1 MLERTKENN
10 MGNLITY
17 IGQVKELIAAIV
29 AIILFIIVSWKQIQA
44 ELNRA
49 ADLAKRDL
57 SNIVTGLISKAETK
71 PVEILNSLTD
81 TTRNKFPAAIPSEA
95 SAPLKQ
101 ALVLEA
107 IQERNP
113 ELLKMAKLK
122 DVPAILG
129 FISNVYQGAKP
140 VIGLLRKKK

>member
-1 MLERTKENN
+1 

-129 FISNVYQGAKP
+129 FIANVYQGVKP

>member
-129 FISNVYQGAKP
+129 FIANVYQGVKP

>member
-1 MLERTKENN
+1 

-122 DVPAILG
+122 DVPAILS

-140 VIGLLRKKK
+140 VINLLRKKK

>member
-1 MLERTKENN
+1 

-44 ELNRA
+44 EINRA

-81 TTRNKFPAAIPSEA
+81 AARSKFPAAIPSET

-122 DVPAILG
+122 DLPAILG
-129 FISNVYQGAKP
+129 FIANVYQGVKP

>member
-1 MLERTKENN
+1 MLKITKENN

-107 IQERNP
+107 IKERNP

-129 FISNVYQGAKP
+129 FISNVYQGVKP